1 MTRPCECGLDRRRPQ
16 RLFGFE
22 SEPADGAPSSVT
34 GSLTPG
40 AHGLPS
46 APKLARP
53 GELGN

>member
-1 MTRPCECGLDRRRPQ
+1 MTRPCEYGLDRGRPE

-22 SEPADGAPSSVT
+22 SATADGAPSSLT
-34 GSLTPG
+34 GSFTPG

-46 APKLARP
+46 AAKLARP

>member
-1 MTRPCECGLDRRRPQ
+1 MTRPCEYGLDRGRPE

-22 SEPADGAPSSVT
+22 SGTADGAPSSLT
-34 GSLTPG
+34 GSFTPG

-46 APKLARP
+46 AAKLARP

>member
-1 MTRPCECGLDRRRPQ
+1 MTRPCEYGLALRRPK

-22 SEPADGAPSSVT
+22 SVRVDGAPSSDT

-40 AHGLPS
+40 GHGLPS
-46 APKLARP
+46 TAKLAAR